1 MTKILKLN
9 GDEVV
14 DKKVKVDIKQTDT
27 LACELCNCK
36 IWDTAQIVKRV
47 SALVSPTGQET
58 LVPLPVLVCKSCG
71 NMPELLLKQ
80 AGLTKEDII

>member
-1 MTKILKLN
+1 MAKILKLN

-36 IWDTAQIVKRV
+36 IWDSAQIVKRV
-47 SALVSPTGQET
+47 SALVSPTGKET
-58 LVPLPVLVCKSCG
+58 LVPLPMLVCKNCG
-71 NMPELLLKQ
+71 DIPELLLKQ
-80 AGLTKEDII
+80 AGLTKEDIV

>member
-1 MTKILKLN
+1 MAKVLKLN

-36 IWDTAQIVKRV
+36 IWDSAQIVKRV

-58 LVPLPVLVCKSCG
+58 LVPLPMLVCKNCG
-71 NMPELLLKQ
+71 DIPELLLKQ
-80 AGLTKEDII
+80 AGLTKEDIT